1 MNAEDLEYILSEG
14 VRLLEQEQGYDG
26 VELRELIT
34 FARQRYKV
42 SEEEVRTT
50 IARQQLKRK
59 MATQIVGTTCFVFNI

>member
-14 VRLLEQEQGYDG
+14 IKMLEHEQEFEG

-42 SEEEVRTT
+42 SEDEVRTT
-50 IARQQLKRK
+50 IARLQQKRK
-59 MATQIVGTTCFVFNI
+59 MASQIVGTTCYVFNI

>member
-1 MNAEDLEYILSEG
+1 MNAEDLEYILEEG
-14 VRLLEQEQGYDG
+14 IKMLEHEQGYEG
-26 VELRELIT
+26 VDLRELIT

-59 MATQIVGTTCFVFNI
+59 MATQIVGTSCYVFNI

>member
-14 VRLLEQEQGYDG
+14 VRLLEQEQGYVG

-50 IARQQLKRK
+50 IARQQLKSK
-59 MATQIVGTTCFVFNI
+59 MATQIVGTACYVFNL

>member
-59 MATQIVGTTCFVFNI
+59 MATQIVGTTCYVFNI

>member
-14 VRLLEQEQGYDG
+14 VRLLEQEQGYEG

-42 SEEEVRTT
+42 SEDEVRTT

-59 MATQIVGTTCFVFNI
+59 MASQIVGTTCFVFNI

>member
-1 MNAEDLEYILSEG
+1 MNVEDLEYILSEG
-14 VRLLEQEQGYDG
+14 VRLLEQEQGYEG

-42 SEEEVRTT
+42 SEDEVRTT

-59 MATQIVGTTCFVFNI
+59 MATQIVGTSCYVFNL

>member
-14 VRLLEQEQGYDG
+14 IKMLEHEQGYEG

-42 SEEEVRTT
+42 SEDEVRTT
-50 IARQQLKRK
+50 IARLQQKRK
-59 MATQIVGTTCFVFNI
+59 MATQIVGTTCYVFNI

>member
-14 VRLLEQEQGYDG
+14 VKLLEQEQGYEG

-50 IARQQLKRK
+50 IARQQLKSK
-59 MATQIVGTTCFVFNI
+59 MATQIVGTTCYVFNL

>member
-1 MNAEDLEYILSEG
+1 MNAEDLDYILSEG
-14 VRLLEQEQGYDG
+14 VKALEHEQGYDG

-59 MATQIVGTTCFVFNI
+59 MASQIVGTTCYVFNI

>member
-14 VRLLEQEQGYDG
+14 IKMLEHEQGFEG

-42 SEEEVRTT
+42 SEDEVRTT
-50 IARQQLKRK
+50 IARLQQKRK
-59 MATQIVGTTCFVFNI
+59 MASQIVGTSCYVFNI

>member
-14 VRLLEQEQGYDG
+14 VRLLEQEQGYEG
-26 VELRELIT
+26 VELREVIT

-59 MATQIVGTTCFVFNI
+59 MATQIVGTTCYVFNI

>member
-1 MNAEDLEYILSEG
+1 MNAEDLEYILTEG
-14 VRLLEQEQGYDG
+14 IKALEHEQGYDG

-59 MATQIVGTTCFVFNI
+59 MATQIVGTTCYVFNI

>member
-1 MNAEDLEYILSEG
+1 MNAEDLQYILSEG
-14 VRLLEQEQGYDG
+14 VRLLEQEQGYEG

-42 SEEEVRTT
+42 SEDEVRTT

-59 MATQIVGTTCFVFNI
+59 MATQIVGTSCYVFNL